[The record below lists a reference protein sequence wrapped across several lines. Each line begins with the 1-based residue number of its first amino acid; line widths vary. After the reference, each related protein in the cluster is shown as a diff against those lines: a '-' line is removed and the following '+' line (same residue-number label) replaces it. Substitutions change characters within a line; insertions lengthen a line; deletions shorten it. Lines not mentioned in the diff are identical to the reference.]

1 MNNID
6 MGKLMAMLSKM
17 DKADIQKGLEQASK
31 MLNEKDKEAIM
42 KQINNNNN
50 NNR

>member
-17 DKADIQKGLEQASK
+17 DKNDIQKGLEQASK
-31 MLNEKDKEAIM
+31 MLNEKDREALM
-42 KQINNNNN
+42 KQLNNINNK
-50 NNR
+50 